1 MSTLMWQALSV
12 PYLRFSRLLTN
23 DRTDKLSRGQLVRVE
38 GEVCNWPKVGYE
50 SFTEATIV
58 SALSDLNYKNL
69 ATFVVF
75 KNAESSCTSLET
87 NF

>member
-1 MSTLMWQALSV
+1 MWQALSV

-50 SFTEATIV
+50 SFTEATIL

-69 ATFVVF
+69 AKRVHIF
-75 KNAESSCTSLET
+75 KTVNMQKTQPRWRV
-87 NF
+87 